1 MDEFEQRFCQVLSE
15 AVAITEKHE
24 VPYLLAGSLAFEAW
38 ARPGGLG
45 DIDLFIDPRPA
56 KELLEAFRYAGYQTE
71 ETFPTWLFKATKS
84 GITVDL
90 IFEMAGP
97 LYLEPQMLERGSRVE
112 VRGVEARVMGPEDY
126 VLSQAMALKE
136 DTVVYWRN
144 AIAVLQSREID
155 WDYLADMASRG
166 PRMVLALLV
175 LAREDRV
182 PVPAWVFR
190 RIYRGIF
197 PDGSEPRTA

>member
-1 MDEFEQRFCQVLSE
+1 MDEHERRFRQVLSE
-15 AVAITEKHE
+15 AIAITEEHD
-24 VPYLLAGSLAFEAW
+24 VPYLVAGSLAFEAW
-38 ARPGGLG
+38 GQPGSLG
-45 DIDLFIDPRPA
+45 DIDLFVDPRPA
-56 KELLEAFRYAGYQTE
+56 KDLLEAFRQAGYETD

-97 LYLEPQMLERGSRVE
+97 LYLEPPMLEHGCRVE
-112 VRGVEARVMGPEDY
+112 VRGVEARVMGPEDF

-144 AIAVLQSREID
+144 AIAVMQRQDLD
-155 WDYLADMASRG
+155 WDYVVDMASRG

-175 LAREDRV
+175 LAREDGV

-190 RIYRGIF
+190 RIFAGVV
-197 PDGSEPRTA
+197 PDSSVSRTA